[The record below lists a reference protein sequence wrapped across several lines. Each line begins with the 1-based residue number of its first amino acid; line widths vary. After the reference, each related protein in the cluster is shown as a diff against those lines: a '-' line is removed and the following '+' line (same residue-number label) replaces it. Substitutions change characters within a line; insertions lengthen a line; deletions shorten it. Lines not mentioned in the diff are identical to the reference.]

1 LNNVKLIREAT
12 GLTQKA
18 LAEAASISAPFLYDL
33 ENGNRNARPETWA
46 RIAKVL
52 GCTVAELRGKE
63 EEVQDAAGCCD

>member
-18 LAEAASISAPFLYDL
+18 LAEAASISAPFLHDL

-52 GCTVAELRGKE
+52 GCTVEDLKDRKE
-63 EEVQDAAGCCD
+63 ESE